1 MEEMILISRVALEAV
16 VEQAVTRA
24 LSKQEKRMEK
34 VLTVKEAC
42 AILNISSRTLNRM
55 TKEGEIRATVL
66 RSRPGYEESE
76 VQRVILNKRR

>member
-1 MEEMILISRVALEAV
+1 MFQFDEAKFADLVRSIVREEVKQALAEKKSERV
-16 VEQAVTRA
+16 
-24 LSKQEKRMEK
+24 LS
-34 VLTVKEAC
+34 VKEAC
-42 AILNISSRTLNRM
+42 EILNISSRTLNRM